1 MSAGAAHE
9 IQGSSLVIR
18 PNRSLP
24 VAGIVLL
31 GVGFG
36 AWTLV
41 LGAGFALAGASLI
54 LPFAA
59 LEALVVG
66 LLCFWIYR
74 HLDDCELI
82 TIEGD
87 RVRVMK
93 RRGTAIARHE
103 FPRHWARVRL
113 DADPDGRAAGR
124 LRLGAHGT
132 YVTLADDIGEHERA
146 ALARELR
153 GLLHAATTGA
163 EAAPGAAPAPRRG
176 ASAGP

>member
-1 MSAGAAHE
+1 MSAAAAHE

-41 LGAGFALAGASLI
+41 LGIGFALAGASLI

-74 HLDDCELI
+74 HLDDCDLI

-93 RRGTAIARHE
+93 RRGAATARHE
-103 FPRHWARVRL
+103 FSRHWARVRL
-113 DADPDGRAAGR
+113 DPDSGGRAAGR

-132 YVTLADDIGEHERA
+132 YVTLADDIGAHERA
-146 ALARELR
+146 ALARELQR
-153 GLLHAATTGA
+153 LLRA
-163 EAAPGAAPAPRRG
+163 GAAPAP
-176 ASAGP
+176 P